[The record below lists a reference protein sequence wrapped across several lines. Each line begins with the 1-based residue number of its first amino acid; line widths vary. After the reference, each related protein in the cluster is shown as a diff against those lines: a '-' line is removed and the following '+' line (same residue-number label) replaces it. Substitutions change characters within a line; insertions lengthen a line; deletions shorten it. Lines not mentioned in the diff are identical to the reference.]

1 MRILFVLLLL
11 HLNYINIHRRLF
23 HYFLGQIHLLRYED
37 LSMSPFETVE
47 TLLSF
52 LDLPPNLLIDKF
64 ITTHTQSNSSEKNV
78 YGTTRD
84 SKNKAFQWKQEM
96 KSSDIKKVQKLCSTS
111 MALLGYNFM
120 DDISVDKNDN
130 QFQIMLRSADQIWKS
145 NFT

>member
-1 MRILFVLLLL
+1 MCILFVIAFIEL
-11 HLNYINIHRRLF
+11 HPNNHRSRF

-37 LSMSPFETVE
+37 LSTSPFETVE

-52 LDLPPNLLIDKF
+52 LDLPPHALIDKF
-64 ITTHTQSNSSEKNV
+64 ITTHTQTNSSEKNV

-96 KSSDIKKVQKLCSTS
+96 KSIDIKKVQKLCSTP

-120 DDISVDKNDN
+120 DNISVDKNDD
-130 QFQIMLRSADQIWKS
+130 QFQIMLRSADQI
-145 NFT
+145 

>member
-1 MRILFVLLLL
+1 M
-11 HLNYINIHRRLF
+11 
-23 HYFLGQIHLLRYED
+23 LRYED
-37 LSMSPFETVE
+37 LSTSPFETVE

-52 LDLPPNLLIDKF
+52 LDLPPNSLIDKF
-64 ITTHTQSNSSEKNV
+64 ITTHTQSDSSETNV

-96 KSSDIKKVQKLCSTS
+96 KSIDIKKVQKLCSTS

-130 QFQIMLRSADQIWKS
+130 QFQVMLRSADQIWK
-145 NFT
+145 NDLT

>member
-1 MRILFVLLLL
+1 
-11 HLNYINIHRRLF
+11 
-23 HYFLGQIHLLRYED
+23 
-37 LSMSPFETVE
+37 MSPFETVE

-52 LDLPPNLLIDKF
+52 LDLPPNALIDKF

-96 KSSDIKKVQKLCSTS
+96 KSSDIKKVQKLCSTP

-120 DDISVDKNDN
+120 DNISVDKNDD